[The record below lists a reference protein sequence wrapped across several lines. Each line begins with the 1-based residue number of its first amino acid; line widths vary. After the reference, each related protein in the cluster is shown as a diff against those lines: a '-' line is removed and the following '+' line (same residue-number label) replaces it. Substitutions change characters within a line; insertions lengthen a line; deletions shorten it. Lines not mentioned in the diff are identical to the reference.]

1 MIATPAIKMS
11 VRRTASGKTF
21 SMRCGQV
28 SPLECKAMTAMAN
41 SGAAA
46 RRDRISAPADQPKLP
61 VSSSLAS
68 RRRKGT
74 GFEDGA

>member
-1 MIATPAIKMS
+1 MIATPAIKIS

-28 SPLECKAMTAMAN
+28 SPLECKAMTAIAI

-46 RRDRISAPADQPKLP
+46 MSDKISAPADQEKLP
-61 VSSSLAS
+61 DSKSLAN
-68 RRRKGT
+68 RGRVGP